1 MNQLLFFTVYFIGID
16 TIGISVGTAFLVLS
30 IMIFVLIGL
39 SVALCRT
46 RVKLQRTVK
55 MPTQE
60 DQDQVYEEVIVR
72 HAHPVDV
79 DTQPNISYATHRKL

>member
-1 MNQLLFFTVYFIGID
+1 
-16 TIGISVGTAFLVLS
+16 
-30 IMIFVLIGL
+30 
-39 SVALCRT
+39 
-46 RVKLQRTVK
+46 